1 MKLTRRK
8 PAPMKIVGVCPE
20 CCLDEAVFCPRDV
33 DGKCAHC
40 ARVLCAAHMIAH
52 WNSVHCIALDLAHCR
67 RDVAKPTAGATKEGP

>member
-1 MKLTRRK
+1 
-8 PAPMKIVGVCPE
+8 MKIVGVCPE

-52 WNSVHCIALDLAHCR
+52 WKSVHCIALDLAHCR
-67 RDVAKPTAGATKEGP
+67 RHVDGQDEARAALAPSRK